1 MLGKAGS
8 WSAADVWLDGGVIA
22 SYIKHDR
29 LDGAADHMVQAHHAL
44 LRLRSELAD
53 VAMGDGGAL
62 SLGVSP
68 TLRQFDIWFDN
79 IISDW
84 MVRNRIRMTEEA
96 VRNTMN
102 RLATIRRELQD
113 RDVALTRELGQIE
126 GRRSLVIEML
136 AARD

>member
-1 MLGKAGS
+1 
-8 WSAADVWLDGGVIA
+8 
-22 SYIKHDR
+22 
-29 LDGAADHMVQAHHAL
+29 
-44 LRLRSELAD
+44 
-53 VAMGDGGAL
+53 
-62 SLGVSP
+62 
-68 TLRQFDIWFDN
+68 
-79 IISDW
+79 
-84 MVRNRIRMTEEA
+84 MTEEA